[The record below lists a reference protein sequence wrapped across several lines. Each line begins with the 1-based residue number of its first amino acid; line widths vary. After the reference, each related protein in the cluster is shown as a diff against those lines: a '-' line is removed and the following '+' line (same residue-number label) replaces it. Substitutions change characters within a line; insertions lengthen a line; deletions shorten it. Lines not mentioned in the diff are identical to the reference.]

1 MIYHRLMSQPF
12 VRTLHKNLLLFYL
25 AVGWILLFCSI
36 SKEENTFF
44 LNRFPP
50 CICENTGILAD
61 LCLMGTTRQ
70 NATAEVNDLC
80 QYRVRLAETN
90 GQGKSKRARD
100 SSDSNG
106 L

>member
-1 MIYHRLMSQPF
+1 MSYSF
-12 VRTLHKNLLLFYL
+12 ARTLHKNLQLFYL
-25 AVGWILLFCSI
+25 AVDWILLFCSI
-36 SKEENTFF
+36 NEEENTFF
-44 LNRFPP
+44 LNCFSRR
-50 CICENTGILAD
+50 ICENTGILTD
-61 LCLMGTTRQ
+61 LCLMGTTSQ

-80 QYRVRLAETN
+80 QYRVCLAETN